1 MKKMLLAVALISSTF
16 LFSCKSGGGDP
27 KAVLSSFF
35 DALSK
40 KDIEAARKLA
50 TDDSKQMLDMIQ
62 MGMNMSKD
70 SKDNKETEK
79 YDKANMEFG
88 EPKIE
93 GDKATIAVKEKK
105 SGESLNYT
113 LKKVNGEWKVAF
125 DKSSVMSMGMDKL
138 NEKGVDAGEEVNK
151 AMEELKNVDMDS
163 LKMGM
168 EEGMKVLDSVNK
180 ANK

>member
-1 MKKMLLAVALISSTF
+1 MKKMLLAVAVISSTF

-35 DALSK
+35 EALSK
-40 KDIEAARKLA
+40 KDIEGARKLA

-62 MGMNMSKD
+62 MGMSM

-138 NEKGVDAGEEVNK
+138 NEKGVDAGEAVDK